1 MAHAAPSEQE
11 LAASCLSLLAQPAL
25 WPHLRLPA
33 PVPARAAEAPWATYW
48 ATRVD
53 AALALDEARHLLETA
68 FSAFTRQQDRL
79 GELLSLA
86 AIIESFYVE
95 EGSLE
100 PLDGWIAELARRLPE
115 RGAWPSPELE
125 ARVLACGVGILLR
138 DQAHPLLAGWA
149 ERGAT
154 LARQLKPGAARLK
167 LATFLA
173 QYHLWRGEFSRANLI
188 VDALPG
194 LDMGPARPPEG
205 AHSPSEGPGRRP
217 EVAPWGGLLP
227 AEALVWLETLATHAR
242 YAVQHERGR
251 EAIDAALQLVR
262 QHGLREHKYALH
274 AHGAALA
281 LAAQDAPAARQ
292 HLEAMRPVL
301 DRGPQADQTHY
312 WHFHA
317 GLALL
322 EGDAAQA
329 VELARAALDNSAEIG
344 GPFRTA
350 THALSLGQALLVA
363 GDAAAAL
370 DAFDRSLAASRP
382 IGAELLVF
390 TAQLMRS
397 AVLLRIDRL
406 DEALAALREALA
418 EGQRRGFRTTAVWWL
433 PDTLSTLAQAALHH
447 EIEPAYVRRFVRQH
461 TLPGPD
467 PSLESWPWPLRL
479 HGLGEFEA
487 ELNDS
492 PLAGSGGKT
501 AQRPLDLLRALLA
514 HGESPL
520 PVATVLD
527 WLWPEA
533 DPGAQR
539 KAFDVALLRLRR
551 LLDDP
556 RLVHLEG
563 GKLSLDPRWVWSDVS
578 ALQALMQRIG
588 SAHGASLV
596 QLQGW
601 GRQLLALMRGPF
613 LQGEDADWAQAARQ
627 RYRQRFVI
635 TVAQLAAHIEPLD
648 AGASVQLY
656 ERALDVE
663 PLAESLSRRLMR
675 LHSQLGQ
682 HAEALRAWRACCTM
696 LNVAAGI
703 GPSDDTRRLA
713 AELGLPAWRP

>member
-1 MAHAAPSEQE
+1 
-11 LAASCLSLLAQPAL
+11 
-25 WPHLRLPA
+25 
-33 PVPARAAEAPWATYW
+33 
-48 ATRVD
+48 
-53 AALALDEARHLLETA
+53 
-68 FSAFTRQQDRL
+68 
-79 GELLSLA
+79 
-86 AIIESFYVE
+86 
-95 EGSLE
+95 
-100 PLDGWIAELARRLPE
+100 
-115 RGAWPSPELE
+115 
-125 ARVLACGVGILLR
+125 VLACGVGILLR

-154 LARQLKPGAARLK
+154 LVRQLKPGAARLK

-173 QYHLWRGEFSRANLI
+173 QYHLWRGEFSRASLI

-194 LDMGPARPPEG
+194 LEMT
-205 AHSPSEGPGRRP
+205 
-217 EVAPWGGLLP
+217 GLLP

-262 QHGLREHKYALH
+262 QHGLREHRYALH

-292 HLEAMRPVL
+292 HLDAMRPVL

-322 EGDAAQA
+322 EGDATQA

-363 GDAAAAL
+363 GHAEAAL
-370 DAFDRSLAASRP
+370 GALDRSLAASRP

-390 TAQLMRS
+390 TALLMRS
-397 AVLLRIDRL
+397 AALLRLDRP
-406 DEALAALREALA
+406 DDALAGLREALA

-433 PDTLSTLAQAALHH
+433 PDTVSALAQAALHH

-461 TLPGPD
+461 ALPGPD
-467 PSLESWPWPLRL
+467 PSLEAWPWPLRL

-487 ELNDS
+487 ELNDA

-514 HGESPL
+514 HGEGPL
-520 PVATVLD
+520 PVPTVLD

-551 LLDDP
+551 LLEDP

-588 SAHGASLV
+588 SAHGAPLG
-596 QLQGW
+596 QLHAW

-613 LQGEDADWAQAARQ
+613 LHGEAADWAQAARQ

-675 LHSQLGQ
+675 LHSHLGQ

-696 LNVAAGI
+696 LTVAAGI
-703 GPSDDTRRLA
+703 GPSEDTRRLA

>member
-1 MAHAAPSEQE
+1 MADAAPSEQA
-11 LAASCLSLLAQPAL
+11 LAAACLSLLAQPAL
-25 WPHLRLPA
+25 WPQLRLPA
-33 PVPARAAEAPWATYW
+33 PTIARAAEAPWATFW

-53 AALALDEARHLLETA
+53 AALDVGEARRLLEAA
-68 FSAFTRQQDRL
+68 FAAFTAHQDRL

-86 AIIESFYVE
+86 AIIEGFYVE

-100 PLDGWIAELARRLPE
+100 PLDGWIAELAKRLPNA
-115 RGAWPSPELE
+115 GTWPSPELE

-138 DQAHPLLAGWA
+138 DQAHPLLADWA

-154 LARQLKPGAARLK
+154 LVRRLKPGAARLK

-173 QYHLWRGEFSRANLI
+173 QYHLWRGDFSRASLI

-194 LDMGPARPPEG
+194 LDMT
-205 AHSPSEGPGRRP
+205 
-217 EVAPWGGLLP
+217 GLLP
-227 AEALVWLETLATHAR
+227 AEQLVWLETLATHAR

-262 QHGLREHKYALH
+262 RHGLREHKYALH

-281 LAAQDAPAARQ
+281 LAAQDAPGARQ
-292 HLEAMRPVL
+292 HLDAMRPVL
-301 DRGPQADQTHY
+301 DRGLQADQTHY

-322 EGDAAQA
+322 EGNAAQA
-329 VELARAALDNSAEIG
+329 VELARAALDNSSEIG
-344 GPFRTA
+344 GAFRSA

-363 GDAAAAL
+363 GDAGAAL
-370 DAFDRSLAASRP
+370 DAFDRALAAARP

-390 TAQLMRS
+390 TALLMRS
-397 AVLLRIDRL
+397 AALLRLERD
-406 DEALAALREALA
+406 DVALADLREALA

-433 PDTLSTLAQAALHH
+433 PDAVVALAQTALQH

-461 TLPGPD
+461 ELPGPD
-467 PSLESWPWPLRL
+467 PSLEGWPWPLRL

-487 ELNDS
+487 ELNDA
-492 PLAGSGGKT
+492 PLVGHGGKT

-514 HGESPL
+514 HGDSPL
-520 PVATVLD
+520 PVATALD
-527 WLWPEA
+527 WLWPDAE
-533 DPGAQR
+533 PGAQR

-556 RLVHLEG
+556 RLVRLEG
-563 GKLSLDPRWVWSDVS
+563 GKLSLDARWVWSDVS

-588 SAHGASLV
+588 SAHGAPLA
-596 QLQGW
+596 QLRAW
-601 GRQLLALMRGPF
+601 GQQLLALMRGPF
-613 LQGEDADWAQAARQ
+613 LQSEDADWAQAARQ

-635 TVAQLAAHIEPLD
+635 TVAQLAAHMEPLD
-648 AGASVQLY
+648 AVASVQLY

-696 LNVAAGI
+696 LNLAAGL
-703 GPSDDTRRLA
+703 GPSEDTRRLA